1 MADTCLDKM
10 AGVCPDKMVDN
21 DELNDIRLQSK
32 QNGVGHM
39 NCETLRSRIKMEN
52 ARVNK
57 IETLIQT
64 KWRTS
69 VERKRLI
76 ARNSD
81 HMKFAIIDSSGERA
95 QN

>member
-1 MADTCLDKM
+1 
-10 AGVCPDKMVDN
+10 
-21 DELNDIRLQSK
+21 
-32 QNGVGHM
+32 M

-57 IETLIQT
+57 IETLVQT

-69 VERKRLI
+69 VERNRLI

-81 HMKFAIIDSSGERA
+81 HMKIAIIDSSGERA
-95 QN
+95 QD